1 MSIIRKRTATGQF
14 DVFEN
19 PITRAR
25 RAYPFVAVLQSDR
38 AETGRD
44 RIVAPL
50 VPRARLS
57 GTAGRLTTH
66 VKVSGVEYVLLVPGL
81 TAIAAADL
89 RDIRDELT
97 SHKDRIMAALDYLLL
112 GV

>member
-1 MSIIRKRTATGQF
+1 MISERTAMRQF

-19 PITRAR
+19 PIVRAR

-38 AETGRD
+38 AETGHD

-57 GTAGRLTTH
+57 GTAGRLTPH
-66 VKVSGVEYVLLVPGL
+66 VKVSGVDHVLLVPGM
-81 TAIAAADL
+81 TAVAAADL
-89 RDIRDELT
+89 RDVRDELT
-97 SHKDRIMAALDYLLL
+97 SHRNDIIAALDYLFL